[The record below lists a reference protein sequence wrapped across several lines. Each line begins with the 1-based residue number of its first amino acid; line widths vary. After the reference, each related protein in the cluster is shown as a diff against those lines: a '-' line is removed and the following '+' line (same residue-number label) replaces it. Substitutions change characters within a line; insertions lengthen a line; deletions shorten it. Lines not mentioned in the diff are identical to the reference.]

1 MSKKN
6 ILNRRIDAQL
16 SPRVDKNGK
25 KKKRK
30 EHSMPP
36 KDKEEAKRILDAAW
50 QKNPTLCLCF
60 SMQALTG
67 LRYSDCSWLMYSDF
81 FDEKGRFKKSFQ
93 ICQQKSYRIRMSQK
107 DKEVDADTAFRKSLV
122 TIYNN
127 PAIREIVEDCKHL
140 NKNSDLLFP
149 NNRSRIIDEDG
160 TVIDRPMSVKS
171 ADYHLK
177 KIKDE
182 LNLDFELGTHSWRK
196 FFALMLLRDN
206 TPIEQIRDLLGHD
219 NIVSTNSYL
228 HTFAEDLLEH
238 TKKLRLD

>member
-1 MSKKN
+1 MSKNN
-6 ILNRRIDAQL
+6 IINRRIDAQF
-16 SPRVDKNGK
+16 SK
-25 KKKRK
+25 KVNKDGNERKTK

-36 KDKEEAKRILDAAW
+36 QNKDAAKRILDAVW

-81 FDEKGRFKKSFQ
+81 FDDKGRFKKSFQ
-93 ICQQKSYRIRMSQK
+93 ICQQKSYRIRMAQK
-107 DKEVDADTAFRKSLV
+107 DKEVDAEAAFRKSLV
-122 TIYNN
+122 TVYNN
-127 PAIREIVEDCKHL
+127 EAIKEIVNDCKHL
-140 NKNSDLLFP
+140 NKNSALLFP
-149 NNRSRIIDEDG
+149 NSRSRAIDENG
-160 TVIDRPMSVKS
+160 EVVDRPMSVRS

-177 KIKDE
+177 QIKDE

-228 HTFAEDLLEH
+228 HTFAEDLLKH
-238 TKKLRLD
+238 TEKLRLD